1 MIWFIAGLVI
11 FFGTHLFSAFRSRA
25 DGRDLRRKL
34 GEPAFMGVYSLVALA
49 GFVLMVWGYGEAR
62 SSSGLLYTAPVWGRH
77 LNYILMPVALI
88 MLVAAYAPTGHIA
101 KALKHPMLAAVKL
114 WAVGHLLANG
124 ETVAVILF
132 GSFLAYGVF
141 ARIMAKRRGDFGAG
155 AALKVNPAGDL
166 IAIGV
171 GLGVSAALI
180 LWLHPILF
188 GVAVWPP
195 A

>member
-11 FFGTHLFSAFRSRA
+11 FFGTHLFSAFRSRLE
-25 DGRDLRRKL
+25 GRDLRRQL
-34 GEPAFMGVYSLVALA
+34 GAPAFMVGYGVVALV
-49 GFVLMVWGYGEAR
+49 GFVLIVWGYGEAR
-62 SSSGLLYTAPVWGRH
+62 PGGLLYTAPVWGRH
-77 LNYILMPVALI
+77 LNYILMPIALI

-101 KALKHPMLAAVKL
+101 KTLKHPMLAAVKL

-132 GSFLAYGVF
+132 GSFLAYAVL
-141 ARIMAKRRGDFGAG
+141 ARIMAKRRGDIGAG
-155 AALKVNPAGDL
+155 AATKVSAVGDL

-195 A
+195 S

>member
-34 GEPAFMGVYSLVALA
+34 GEPAFMGAYSLVALT

-88 MLVAAYAPTGHIA
+88 MLVAAYVPTGHIA
-101 KALKHPMLAAVKL
+101 KTLKHPMLAAVKL

-141 ARIMAKRRGDFGAG
+141 ARIMAKRRGDVGAG
-155 AALKVNPAGDL
+155 AAVKVNPAGDL

-171 GLGVSAALI
+171 GLALSAALI
-180 LWLHPILF
+180 VWLHPILF
-188 GVAVWPP
+188 GAYVWPP

>member
-11 FFGTHLFSAFRSRA
+11 FFGTHLFSAFRSRT
-25 DGRDLRRKL
+25 DGHDLRKNV
-34 GEPAFMGVYSLVALA
+34 GESAFMAAYSLVALA
-49 GFVLMVWGYGEAR
+49 GFVLLVWGYGEAR
-62 SSSGLLYTAPVWGRH
+62 ASTGMLYTAPVWGRH
-77 LNYILMPVALI
+77 LNYVLMPIALI

-101 KALKHPMLAAVKL
+101 KTLKHPMLAAVKL

-132 GSFLAYGVF
+132 GSFLAYAIF
-141 ARIMAKRRGDFGAG
+141 ARIMSKRRGDLGAG
-155 AALKVNPAGDL
+155 AAVKVNPAGDL

-188 GVAVWPP
+188 GAYVWPP